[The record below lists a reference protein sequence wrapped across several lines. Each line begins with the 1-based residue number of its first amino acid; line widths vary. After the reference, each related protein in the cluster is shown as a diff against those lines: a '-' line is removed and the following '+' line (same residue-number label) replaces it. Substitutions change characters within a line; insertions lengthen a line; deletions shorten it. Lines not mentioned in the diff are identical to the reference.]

1 MPNLIR
7 SLNTSNTYIS
17 RSQALRGEAL
27 AHCFVSSLACLIHI
41 VLCNRRSQA
50 LQGEA
55 LAHRIGFERPR
66 APMAER
72 LAAVIGPE
80 ADGDA
85 TNGAD
90 ATLRLSLSEARRLPP
105 TVLMSSCADTIV
117 PW

>member
-1 MPNLIR
+1 MMM
-7 SLNTSNTYIS
+7 TTAQTTGTQIS
-17 RSQALRGEAL
+17 GTKINAVCCNA
-27 AHCFVSSLACLIHI
+27 SSGKGP
-41 VLCNRRSQA
+41 A

-80 ADGDA
+80 ADG
-85 TNGAD
+85 GAD
-90 ATLRLSLSEARRLPP
+90 GDGGSMLRLSVSEARRLPP
-105 TVLMSSCADTIV
+105 TVLMSSCADVTV

>member
-1 MPNLIR
+1 V
-7 SLNTSNTYIS
+7 
-17 RSQALRGEAL
+17 SQ
-27 AHCFVSSLACLIHI
+27 SS
-41 VLCNRRSQA
+41 SSKGPA

-80 ADGDA
+80 ADGD
-85 TNGAD
+85 GGS
-90 ATLRLSLSEARRLPP
+90 TLRLSVSEARRLPP
-105 TVLMSSCADTIV
+105 TVLMSSCADVTV

>member
-1 MPNLIR
+1 
-7 SLNTSNTYIS
+7 
-17 RSQALRGEAL
+17 
-27 AHCFVSSLACLIHI
+27 V
-41 VLCNRRSQA
+41 A

-80 ADGDA
+80 AEGSDDGG
-85 TNGAD
+85 NGSSPS
-90 ATLRLSLSEARRLPP
+90 TLRLSLSEARRLPP
-105 TVLMSSCADTIV
+105 TVLMSSCADQTV

>member
-1 MPNLIR
+1 MMMTTAQTTGVQNLR
-7 SLNTSNTYIS
+7 YQGQCCVVQCS
-17 RSQALRGEAL
+17 GGKGP
-27 AHCFVSSLACLIHI
+27 
-41 VLCNRRSQA
+41 A

-80 ADGDA
+80 ADG
-85 TNGAD
+85 GAD
-90 ATLRLSLSEARRLPP
+90 GGGSSTLRLSVSEARRLPP
-105 TVLMSSCADTIV
+105 TVLMSSCADVTV